1 MSNMLKKEARIV
13 FKEER
18 MALSEKER
26 VKLDDLLLIQF
37 QTAELPFIESLL
49 TYWPIEEN
57 HEPNTHLFT
66 EFMRFRNPE
75 MKICYPK
82 SNFADGYMQAV
93 ITDIDTPFSKTML
106 NILEPQSNDIISPG
120 DIDMVFV
127 PLLAFDKMGIRLGY
141 GKGFYDK
148 WLAGCRPD
156 CMKIGFS
163 YFEPIEAIDD
173 RNEFDVPLDISIT
186 PHNVYVF

>member
-1 MSNMLKKEARIV
+1 MLKREARII
-13 FKEER
+13 FKEKR

-37 QTAELPFIESLL
+37 QTADLPFIDSLL

-75 MKICYPK
+75 MKICYPI
-82 SNFADGYMQAV
+82 SNFAGGYMQAV
-93 ITDIDTPFSKTML
+93 ITDIDTPFSKTVL

-127 PLLAFDKMGIRLGY
+127 PLLAWLWQRFLRQMAGRLQ
-141 GKGFYDK
+141 
-148 WLAGCRPD
+148 
-156 CMKIGFS
+156 S
-163 YFEPIEAIDD
+163 
-173 RNEFDVPLDISIT
+173 
-186 PHNVYVF
+186 

>member
-1 MSNMLKKEARIV
+1 MLKREARII
-13 FKEER
+13 FKEKR

-37 QTAELPFIESLL
+37 QTAEIPFIESLL

-57 HEPNTHLFT
+57 NEPNSHLFT

-82 SNFADGYMQAV
+82 SNFTVGYMQAV
-93 ITDIDTPFSKTML
+93 ITDIDTPFSKTVL
-106 NILEPQSNDIISPG
+106 NILEPQSNEIMTPG
-120 DIDMVFV
+120 EIDMVFV
-127 PLLAFDKMGIRLGY
+127 PLLGFDKNGFRLGY

-148 WLAGCRPD
+148 WLADCRDD
-156 CMKIGFS
+156 CIKIGFS
-163 YFEPIEAIDD
+163 YFEPIESIDD

-186 PHNVYVF
+186 PDNVYVF

>member
-1 MSNMLKKEARIV
+1 
-13 FKEER
+13 

-57 HEPNTHLFT
+57 NEPNTHLFT

-75 MKICYPK
+75 LKVCYPK
-82 SNFADGYMQAV
+82 SDFAGGTMQAV
-93 ITDIDTPFSKTML
+93 ITDIDTPFSKTVL
-106 NILEPQSNDIISPG
+106 NILEPQSNDIMVP
-120 DIDMVFV
+120 DEIDMVFV
-127 PLLAFDKMGIRLGY
+127 PLLAFDKKGFRVGY

-148 WLAGCRPD
+148 WLADCRPD
-156 CMKIGFS
+156 CIKLGSVIL
-163 YFEPIEAIDD
+163 
-173 RNEFDVPLDISIT
+173 NPLNPSMT
-186 PHNVYVF
+186 GMNLTYL

>member
-1 MSNMLKKEARIV
+1 MLKREARIV
-13 FKEER
+13 LKGKR

-37 QTAELPFIESLL
+37 QTAELPFIGSLL

-57 HEPNTHLFT
+57 NEPNTHLFT

-82 SNFADGYMQAV
+82 SDFAGGTMQAAV
-93 ITDIDTPFSKTML
+93 TDIDTPFSKAVL
-106 NILEPQSNDIISPG
+106 NILEPQSNEIMEPG
-120 DIDMVFV
+120 EIDMVFV
-127 PLLAFDKMGIRLGY
+127 PLLGFDKNGFRLGY

-156 CMKIGFS
+156 CIKIGFS
-163 YFEPIEAIDD
+163 YFEPIASIDD

>member
-1 MSNMLKKEARIV
+1 
-13 FKEER
+13 
-18 MALSEKER
+18 MALSEQER

-37 QTAELPFIESLL
+37 QTATLPFIESLL

-57 HEPNTHLFT
+57 HEPNTHLYT

-75 MKICYPK
+75 LKVCYPK
-82 SNFADGYMQAV
+82 SNFAIGYMEAV
-93 ITDIDTPFSKTML
+93 MTDIDTPFSKSGL
-106 NILEPQSNDIISPG
+106 NILEPQSNVVVKPG
-120 DIDMVFV
+120 EIDMVFV
-127 PLLAFDKMGIRLGY
+127 PLIVFDKKGYRLGY

-156 CMKIGFS
+156 CIKIGFS
-163 YFEPIEAIDD
+163 YFEAIESIDD

-186 PHNVYVF
+186 PGNVYVF

>member
-1 MSNMLKKEARIV
+1 MLKKEARKV
-13 FKEER
+13 FKEKR

-57 HEPNTHLFT
+57 NEPNTHLFT

-75 MKICYPK
+75 VKVCYPK
-82 SNFADGYMQAV
+82 TDFEAGYMQAV
-93 ITDIDTPFSKTML
+93 MTDIDTPFSKTVM
-106 NILEPQSNDIISPG
+106 NIFEPQANDEVTPVEM
-120 DIDMVFV
+120 DMVFV
-127 PLLAFDKMGIRLGY
+127 PLLVFDKSGFRVGY

-156 CMKIGFS
+156 CIRIGFS
-163 YFEPIEAIDD
+163 YFEPIESLDD
-173 RNEFDVPLDISIT
+173 RNDFDVPLKIAIT